1 MNYKTQM
8 LETKGNDFQVT
19 FTKKDGS
26 ERTISG
32 KIEEGYNEHSSGNE
46 DYVVMFDNENQD
58 YRSVNVNTVK
68 SFKMI

>member
-1 MNYKTQM
+1 MNYKAQM
-8 LETKGNDFQVT
+8 LETKGNEFQVT

-26 ERTISG
+26 ERTMSG
-32 KIEEGYNEHSSGNE
+32 KIEENYHEHSSGDE
-46 DYVVMFDNENQD
+46 KYVVMFDNVEQD

>member
-8 LETKGNDFQVT
+8 LETKGNEFQVT

-26 ERTISG
+26 ERVMSG
-32 KIEEGYNEHSSGNE
+32 KIEEGYTEHSSGNE
-46 DYVVMFDNENQD
+46 NYVVMFDNENQD
-58 YRSVNVNTVK
+58 YRSVNVNTIK